1 MHFLGSNRKIKIL
14 GVGMIS
20 KHKNDVAKPDHPLLN
35 VDKAIK
41 MYKHL
46 LKENPNF
53 GTDVYA
59 HDFESEGIVLIED
72 ESTQSKGQPIRFDC
86 YALILRL
93 KGKSRRSV
101 NQHQYIIEPRSL
113 QLINPGSLFSFEDIS
128 KSAKSFVLLFDNS
141 FIAKDNLSAQV
152 LNALLS
158 FHQLHR
164 ENVQL
169 DGSLYAQVLDIFE
182 QINAE
187 FRIKSSGYQSLMKMY
202 INQLLYLLQREK
214 EKLHK
219 EESITQSEQICS
231 DFLSLIEEYFEE
243 KKRVYEYAALLGI
256 TANHL
261 SETVQQTL
269 GSNALSYIHRRI
281 LKEMEYLLCYS
292 ALSIKQIASKLNF
305 DTVSQFGRF
314 FKHHKG
320 VAPKEFR
327 FKHQVKTST

>member
-1 MHFLGSNRKIKIL
+1 
-14 GVGMIS
+14 MIS
-20 KHKNDVAKPDHPLLN
+20 EHKNSVTEADYPLLN
-35 VDKAIK
+35 VKEAIK

-46 LKENPNF
+46 LKPNPNF

-59 HDFESEGIVLIED
+59 DGFISEGIVLIED
-72 ESTQSKGQPIRFDC
+72 ESTQSKGLPIRFDC

-93 KGKSRRSV
+93 KGRSRRSV
-101 NQHQYIIEPRSL
+101 DQHHYMIEPHSL

-128 KSAKSFVLLFDNS
+128 QSAKTFVLLFDKS
-141 FIAKDNLSAQV
+141 FIAEDNLSAQV
-152 LNALLS
+152 LNTLLS

-187 FRIKSSGYQSLMKMY
+187 FRIKSSGHQSLMKTY

-214 EKLHK
+214 GKLHK
-219 EESITQSEQICS
+219 ESDISQSEQICS
-231 DFLSLIEEYFEE
+231 SFLSLIEEYFEE
-243 KKRVYEYAALLGI
+243 KKRVYDYAELLGI
-256 TANHL
+256 TPNHL

-269 GSNALSYIHRRI
+269 GNSALTYIHKRI

-292 ALSIKQIASKLNF
+292 TLPLKQIASKLNF
-305 DTVSQFGRF
+305 DTASQFGRF

-327 FKHQVKTST
+327 SKQLG